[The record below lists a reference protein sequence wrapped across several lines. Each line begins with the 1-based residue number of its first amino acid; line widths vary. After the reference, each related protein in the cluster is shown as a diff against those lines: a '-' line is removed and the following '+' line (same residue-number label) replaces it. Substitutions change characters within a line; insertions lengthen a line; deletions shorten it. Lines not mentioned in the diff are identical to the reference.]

1 MAKPNLTRR
10 QQEIYE
16 YLVENLDSFPHP
28 PTLDELC
35 EALGLSSRGSLHKQL
50 QALIRE
56 GLIQPMNNQRRGVR
70 LVERQDM
77 DNMADDNALPLY
89 GRIAAGQPIE
99 AIANPETIQV
109 PPPLRTENPCYV
121 LEVKGDSMIEEG
133 ILDGD
138 WVVIEKRDTAR
149 NGEIVVAL
157 VDGGEATLKRIE
169 QQPGKV
175 ILHPANS
182 AMQPMSFLPEQ
193 VQVQGVLV
201 GQMRRYH

>member
-1 MAKPNLTRR
+1 MNMPSLTRR

-16 YLVENLDSFPHP
+16 YLLTHLHEFPHP
-28 PTLDELC
+28 PTLNELC

-50 QALIRE
+50 QALIKE
-56 GLIQPMNNQRRGVR
+56 GLIEPMNNQRRGVR
-70 LVERQDM
+70 LTQP
-77 DNMADDNALPLY
+77 DDDAIDPDLNELPLY

-99 AIANPETIQV
+99 AVSTPETITV

-121 LEVKGDSMIEEG
+121 LEVKGDSMIDEG

-138 WVVIEKRDTAR
+138 WVVIEQRDHAH

-157 VDGGEATLKRIE
+157 VDGEEATLKRIE
-169 QQPGKV
+169 QQNGKV

-182 AMQPMSFLPEQ
+182 EMQPMSFLPEQ
-193 VQVQGVLV
+193 VQIQGVLV
-201 GQMRRYH
+201 GQMRSYH